1 MAEKIGGLIVKIGAD
16 TTQMANAIKESE
28 REAKGLQSELKKV
41 EQALK
46 LDPSN
51 TVLLTQKQ
59 ELLTKSVENTR
70 SKLEAMQAVQDKMAR
85 AHAANPEWE
94 RQYAPLQK
102 SIEQTTSK
110 LKRLSL
116 QQEQVERDF
125 KSGKISADEYEKF
138 QTTLQKTTEKS
149 KQLAQQKKELD
160 ASFQDGHINDEE
172 YRRFQRELQTTATE
186 LKNLTDEQEALEQ
199 SLQGDEIKD
208 EVREHQQF
216 QQALHNTSGE
226 LKNNEKALEQNKAKL
241 EEFLSVNEKIGT
253 AAKTIGN
260 ALLPVTAAVTGLGA
274 AAVTAGASFDSA
286 MSQVAAVSGAT
297 GKELE
302 ALRSKAMEMGES
314 TKFSASESA
323 EALNYMAMAGWKTGE
338 MLGGLEGVMDLAA
351 ASGTDLA
358 TTSDIVTDAL
368 TAFGMKAEESSHFA
382 DVLAAASS
390 NANTNVVMMGESF
403 RYVAPLAGAM
413 KYSAEDVGLALGL
426 MANAGVKASQAGTSL
441 RAALSSL
448 IKPSGDSTY
457 AAMKRLGLIVDD
469 VNVAMVNSDG
479 SAKSLSET
487 LRILRSAFSDLTE
500 TEKSA
505 AAAQIFGREAMS
517 GMLAIINTAPD
528 DFAKLENAIYNCDG
542 ASRQMADTMIDN
554 LAGDVTLLKS
564 QLEGV
569 GIQISDLM
577 VPALRKGAEGV
588 SEFLTK
594 FSQLSPETQKTIL
607 AIAATVAALGPLAK
621 GIQGVSKAVPDMLK
635 TVSALKESAGILKQS
650 FQAIHFNPYVV
661 GIGAVAAAIAGV
673 VLVIDACNT
682 SVAEQWEAMRKAGE
696 AYQEAKQEADSL
708 AGELKTIE
716 EQIDKLNEKERLT
729 FSEEGELENLQAISK
744 ELKMQLELANSKAV
758 RAAQT
763 LAEETVKTY
772 QKTFAGI
779 EISVDAI
786 QAKIDEYNSREGG
799 WLARGEDKY
808 DVIGYL
814 AQLKESRVKLAEAI
828 ASGDREMA
836 AILRN
841 NLDDATLALEEM
853 LEELMEQ
860 KQRLSE
866 VPLELIT
873 PEQQA
878 AMEAIEINI
887 QGIYS
892 QLYEHDWK
900 ELKFSEI
907 LGQQDIQNA
916 VNALKELAKE
926 GKITAET
933 FDDPVFSVI
942 RKRLEDVGIS
952 AEDAAGQFLALEE
965 QNKQTG
971 GSVNDLG
978 DALDQSGES
987 LQNAAG
993 EIDTLANALSDLSH
1007 GFDLLTEVQETVSE
1021 GNRINASTLQ
1031 ALADQYPQ
1039 MCEAIDKYAAGMIN
1053 EQDLLAELSE
1063 RYEADQ
1069 YNYKLTVLNKMAYS
1083 EAFYQQSG
1091 LNDAEFINS
1100 MLDNYGVDISNCKTY
1115 AQTKLKIESQ
1125 LLTKISSAW
1134 SKYYNVQSG
1143 AYTQEYERLK
1153 KLADGVGPRA
1163 EEAQKILTTMTMDV
1177 NRYQG
1182 AISAMNEISMDG
1194 IQAEFKEVEKTA
1206 SSSLSRTAEKAKEA
1220 GKDYS
1225 EELARGISSKAFQ
1238 VENSIDDICKS
1249 ATDVVME
1256 EADSFQSAGKLYVD
1270 AFTEG
1275 LNSKV
1280 SQSIEAVEEFVN
1292 LQVEALSN
1300 SDEENAKIY
1309 KDAGS
1314 ALVKA
1319 YSAQLEENAAA
1330 AVEQVKSRL
1339 TELTEA
1345 TQEQYNALLKQRDEL
1360 ISKWSGGK
1368 GLFTIETD
1376 KETGTSS
1383 VLYKNLSEQASM
1395 LEEYYDRLESL
1406 RDKGVSEGILS
1417 EIISMDTSDALLVM
1431 RDMSQQ
1437 SIGQL
1442 EQFSQQFDEI
1452 QLRATERAA
1461 EYYQSEIEQLRT
1473 NFTEKFAGALS
1484 EMPQLIKD
1492 VGLNTADGF
1501 LEGVQS
1507 RMTNIS
1513 GKGEEV
1519 SKSVL
1524 AAMKKALDI
1533 HSPSKETERI
1543 GVYLIEGMWQG
1554 MDEKAG
1560 WLQQRVE
1567 ELCEKI
1573 IGGLDSF
1580 SGQSAGA
1587 ASGLQNIAVAADA
1600 LSNSYQ
1606 NASISTE
1613 SLLTAQQTLSGVAAD
1628 VARTQKELSEN
1639 GEISAST
1646 LEKLSKTYP
1655 ELNGAIADYLTNGQ
1669 NAGALMDELQETE
1682 TRYTENRD
1690 TLIARRTEQNLQ
1702 EYAELQNHYAK
1713 LQLEVASGNEN
1724 ITNYDLEQARKLAE
1738 EKGKVYTESGQ
1749 TIAELYAESY
1759 KNTMTGKSSELV
1771 QSMEESET
1779 KMTEAAKR
1787 VAEHGGKASAESR
1800 TTGIVKTIREKQ
1812 NELNQSARDAES
1824 QAVDS
1829 ARQTAEQEAP
1839 EIGRATVGSAAQGV
1853 QNNRNILDSA
1863 LQSSVTESIENTKS
1877 SGENSGRSLG
1887 DAIINGI
1894 RSALEF
1900 NPLLGVMGNLVDGL
1914 VNKARND
1921 LEVNSPSKVFIRIG
1935 KAVPEGMAQG
1945 IKDEQEKALRALRE
1959 MDQALPEQAASMQKL
1974 LRPEALRLPIPI
1986 QRQAVSS
1993 LSQPPSQNIQIE
2005 IRPENMIVREEADIN
2020 RVASAIGEKCRQN
2033 MRRRGNGAIL

>member
-125 KSGKISADEYEKF
+125 KSGKISAEEYEKF

-241 EEFLSVNEKIGT
+241 EEFLSANEKIGT

-260 ALLPVTAAVTGLGA
+260 ALLPVSAAVTGLGA

-323 EALNYMAMAGWKTGE
+323 EALNYMAMANWKTGE
-338 MLGGLEGVMDLAA
+338 MLGGLKGVMDLAA

-368 TAFGMKAEESSHFA
+368 TAFGMEAAESGHFA

-457 AAMKRLGLIVDD
+457 AAMERLGLIVND

-661 GIGAVAAAIAGV
+661 GIGAAAAAIAGV
-673 VLVIDACNT
+673 VLAIDACNT

-779 EISVDAI
+779 EISVDAV

-892 QLYEHDWK
+892 QLYEHEWK

-926 GKITAET
+926 GNITAET

-942 RKRLEDVGIS
+942 RKRLEGAGIS
-952 AEDAAGQFLALEE
+952 AEDAAKQFLALEE
-965 QNKQTG
+965 QNKLTG
-971 GSVNDLG
+971 DSIHTVA
-978 DALDQSGES
+978 DATSE
-987 LQNAAG
+987 
-993 EIDTLANALSDLSH
+993 LSDNY
-1007 GFDLLTEVQETVSE
+1007 E
-1021 GNRINASTLQ
+1021 IAASQAQSLIDAQT
-1031 ALADQYPQ
+1031 ALAD
-1039 MCEAIDKYAAGMIN
+1039 
-1053 EQDLLAELSE
+1053 
-1063 RYEADQ
+1063 
-1069 YNYKLTVLNKMAYS
+1069 
-1083 EAFYQQSG
+1083 
-1091 LNDAEFINS
+1091 
-1100 MLDNYGVDISNCKTY
+1100 
-1115 AQTKLKIESQ
+1115 
-1125 LLTKISSAW
+1125 ISSVVA
-1134 SKYYNVQSG
+1134 
-1143 AYTQEYERLK
+1143 
-1153 KLADGVGPRA
+1153 
-1163 EEAQKILTTMTMDV
+1163 
-1177 NRYQG
+1177 
-1182 AISAMNEISMDG
+1182 
-1194 IQAEFKEVEKTA
+1194 
-1206 SSSLSRTAEKAKEA
+1206 
-1220 GKDYS
+1220 
-1225 EELARGISSKAFQ
+1225 Q
-1238 VENSIDDICKS
+1238 VE
-1249 ATDVVME
+1249 
-1256 EADSFQSAGKLYVD
+1256 
-1270 AFTEG
+1270 
-1275 LNSKV
+1275 
-1280 SQSIEAVEEFVN
+1280 
-1292 LQVEALSN
+1292 
-1300 SDEENAKIY
+1300 
-1309 KDAGS
+1309 
-1314 ALVKA
+1314 
-1319 YSAQLEENAAA
+1319 
-1330 AVEQVKSRL
+1330 
-1339 TELTEA
+1339 
-1345 TQEQYNALLKQRDEL
+1345 
-1360 ISKWSGGK
+1360 
-1368 GLFTIETD
+1368 
-1376 KETGTSS
+1376 
-1383 VLYKNLSEQASM
+1383 
-1395 LEEYYDRLESL
+1395 
-1406 RDKGVSEGILS
+1406 
-1417 EIISMDTSDALLVM
+1417 
-1431 RDMSQQ
+1431 
-1437 SIGQL
+1437 
-1442 EQFSQQFDEI
+1442 
-1452 QLRATERAA
+1452 
-1461 EYYQSEIEQLRT
+1461 
-1473 NFTEKFAGALS
+1473 
-1484 EMPQLIKD
+1484 
-1492 VGLNTADGF
+1492 
-1501 LEGVQS
+1501 
-1507 RMTNIS
+1507 
-1513 GKGEEV
+1513 
-1519 SKSVL
+1519 
-1524 AAMKKALDI
+1524 
-1533 HSPSKETERI
+1533 
-1543 GVYLIEGMWQG
+1543 
-1554 MDEKAG
+1554 
-1560 WLQQRVE
+1560 
-1567 ELCEKI
+1567 
-1573 IGGLDSF
+1573 
-1580 SGQSAGA
+1580 
-1587 ASGLQNIAVAADA
+1587 
-1600 LSNSYQ
+1600 
-1606 NASISTE
+1606 
-1613 SLLTAQQTLSGVAAD
+1613 
-1628 VARTQKELSEN
+1628 KELSEN

-1669 NAGALMDELQETE
+1669 NAGALMDELRDTE

-1779 KMTEAAKR
+1779 KMTEAAKK

-1800 TTGIVKTIREKQ
+1800 TAGIVKTIREKQ

-1993 LSQPPSQNIQIE
+1993 LLQPPSQNIQIE